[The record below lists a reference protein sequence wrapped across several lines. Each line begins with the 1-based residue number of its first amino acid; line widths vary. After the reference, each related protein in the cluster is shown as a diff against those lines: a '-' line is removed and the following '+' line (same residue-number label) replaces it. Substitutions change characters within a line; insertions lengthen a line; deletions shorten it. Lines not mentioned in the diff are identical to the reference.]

1 MHTHVIYSNTLN
13 VHIHNLFNSV
23 CIVYPCSLGC
33 SWKLVTLRDHL
44 IMDNHPSTIVSRRQC
59 INEMEQVAWDIPKH
73 S

>member
-1 MHTHVIYSNTLN
+1 MIYILAHDICLN

-44 IMDNHPSTIVSRRQC
+44 IMDNHPPSSPDGNVSTKWTR
-59 INEMEQVAWDIPKH
+59 WLGIP
-73 S
+73 SGELT